1 MDRKQQIKNAIKKE
15 IRDNVISKKVAR
27 DIKRKAQY
35 NDEGDEAIADFTYD
49 MMLSKKEKYEDMYKD
64 YRD

>member
-15 IRDNVISKKVAR
+15 IKDNVISKKVAR